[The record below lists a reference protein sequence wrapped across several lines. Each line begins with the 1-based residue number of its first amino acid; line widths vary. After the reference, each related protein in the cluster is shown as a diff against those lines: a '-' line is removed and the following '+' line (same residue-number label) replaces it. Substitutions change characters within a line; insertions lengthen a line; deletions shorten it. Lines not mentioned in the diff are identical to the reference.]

1 MESDI
6 LIAGATIF
14 VGGLLAC
21 LLPAGMRVVRR
32 FWRGPERQIR
42 GALVHTKTQ
51 LMTALR
57 YFSAKTDVLPRH
69 RPRGEKFSVFSLVS
83 LLKNY

>member
-21 LLPAGMRVVRR
+21 LLPAGMRVIRR
-32 FWRGPERQIR
+32 FWRGPERQVR
-42 GALVHTKTQ
+42 GALVHTEDPIND
-51 LMTALR
+51 R
-57 YFSAKTDVLPRH
+57 IEIFFSKD
-69 RPRGEKFSVFSLVS
+69 
-83 LLKNY
+83 